1 MTEGKIMEPLNE
13 HIEASK
19 EEEVCELWGTLVT
32 KSPVRLKIWQI
43 LQLFGELNV
52 TQISNLLKESKSTVS
67 RHLNSM
73 EQDKLVKRREIEPSC
88 DGRIA
93 PKLYCINSECQKYK
107 NVMDQAEGDLP
118 KEFSKR
124 IEFIRTEIQ
133 TNRSSIAMISGIM
146 ELLLPIYD
154 EVENLIKE
162 NTPESL
168 QKADEIFM
176 EYIWGDKGANISW
189 FIFRYTT
196 PKMYDLRHKI
206 YDWSYKA
213 LKDDSDLEEI
223 EKERLKLKTELK
235 ETTIEQDDPSIPKK
249 YGSFGIEMP
258 LRKIFKKN
266 RSDK

>member
-1 MTEGKIMEPLNE
+1 MEPVQEEIN
-13 HIEASK
+13 AS
-19 EEEVCELWGTLVT
+19 ENDGICNLWGTLVT
-32 KSPVRLKIWQI
+32 KSQVRLKIWQI

-73 EQDKLVKRREIEPSC
+73 EQDKLVNRRDAKPSC

-93 PKLYCINSECQKYK
+93 AKVYWINHDIQKCSSE
-107 NVMDQAEGDLP
+107 VDQSEGLP
-118 KEFSKR
+118 TEFSKR
-124 IEFIRTEIQ
+124 LEFIRTEIQ

-146 ELLLPIYD
+146 ELLLPIYS
-154 EVENLIKE
+154 EVESLLKQ

-176 EYIWGDKGANISW
+176 NFMWGEKGINITW
-189 FIFRYTT
+189 FNFSYTT
-196 PKMYDLRHKI
+196 SKMHDLRNKI

-213 LKDDSDLEEI
+213 LKEDADLEEI
-223 EKERLKLKTELK
+223 EEKRLELSKELK
-235 ETTIEQDDPSIPKK
+235 EAKAEKEDHSSPKK
-249 YGSFGIEMP
+249 YGTFGIDMP

-266 RSDK
+266 RVTK